1 MDVFWSVCELHSH
14 FSALQTDVDHQVAA
28 VESLMGSIVRIMLGR
43 GPKASEGNS
52 VEGKVMAATVEAT
65 KISCIRAIKEYINF
79 CHRLKVLPLH
89 LEDIE
94 VSTPCLAKVNASIA
108 VT

>member
-1 MDVFWSVCELHSH
+1 
-14 FSALQTDVDHQVAA
+14 
-28 VESLMGSIVRIMLGR
+28 MGSIVRIILGR
-43 GPKASEGNS
+43 GPKASGGNT
-52 VEGKVMAATVEAT
+52 VATVAVATTVEAT

-94 VSTPCLAKVNASIA
+94 VSLPSLSSLIHSLCSDLISLCIL
-108 VT
+108 